1 MMRVDLDAKRRGDG
15 RANDDFRFA
24 WEYHYRPDN
33 PPGVGRRLVH
43 CDAEGTIRFY
53 ALRLDEVGFIKSRHK
68 R

>member
-1 MMRVDLDAKRRGDG
+1 MGAPMMTCGSPGDIIC
-15 RANDDFRFA
+15 
-24 WEYHYRPDN
+24 RPDN

-53 ALRLDEVGFIKSRHK
+53 ALRLDEVGFIKSRPK